1 VRESRREWELV
12 GERGE
17 RAGEHKREW
26 KGVGE
31 RRRQL
36 EEGKIVRELER
47 TKKFQPENKEE

>member
-36 EEGKIVRELER
+36 EGGQDSARVG
-47 TKKFQPENKEE
+47 ENKKVST